1 MCGGKVYLLERH
13 IDGNTLY
20 HRHCF
25 RTSQRAQP
33 KPSTYT
39 ASLRRGDSG
48 ELSGTTT
55 GNRTIGLFETQS
67 KNSDAQDSVALGN
80 KSLSPSGSSQITTG
94 RSPARNHPYSRQP
107 ASENKV
113 DKIAELFN
121 ETDSSSNKSTSSK
134 NLLLLGYTSNAY
146 KPAIG
151 ETTSVFSSTSST
163 GPKTTYGMK
172 TASSVETKAP
182 ASKIT
187 EAKTEFS
194 RTPGNNVRSKSPT
207 NSSAGTRVTVVGRPK
222 LGSTEDRKEGLQT
235 DGSTVLTRDK
245 PSDSNVVSGL
255 LQSLA
260 HVRNNDREH
269 TQTNK
274 PPSQVTSGVVP
285 SRTVHNA
292 NANVSKTGA
301 NVRNPIN
308 PNRRYLQ
315 IKSSQNVPKT
325 STTVSSQSSKA
336 SITQSSSSTATK
348 TETVTVTTTKPNI
361 PDTNLKKTPV
371 SITTEKEHSTGS
383 SVLQTQEKK
392 PNWLSHNETTTKKPK
407 SILKIRATEP
417 SAQTDDFEI
426 DWTTPD
432 PTLKENGQSM
442 SLQSDV
448 APTKT
453 CLKAGEGTDFPVAP
467 PRKSILK
474 NKELRKVQTNPV
486 HLNIKPNRPPSPK
499 KEINTFKLTDS
510 IEMSEGRP
518 VTAGSKNARNELQ
531 KVEIEIRSQEENSKP
546 EWMLEAEKRQKMRGG
561 KYIDPEKKWKD
572 DVGTS
577 KTSSADAKQAKV
589 TNQAAR
595 IKHTLPGFKEKIEIK
610 QQEKWTMND
619 DLNQV
624 KAENSVVNKVKLN
637 GGITFTQKLNQVDQ
651 NAKKDSARDNKP
663 EWMIEAERRIAER
676 NGQYKDPEKKAN
688 DSQDG
693 GVRSPSSPPPGHGIT
708 PESSPRMP
716 ISPHSPGLSIGT
728 VSPSSG
734 GGSIVVSP
742 RHKKRQAPPRP
753 DVPPYRT
760 SPNDRA
766 DISPGRR
773 LVPASLPLNPLSPS
787 SSPDERFVDHLTYGF
802 L

>member
-1 MCGGKVYLLERH
+1 M
-13 IDGNTLY
+13 
-20 HRHCF
+20 
-25 RTSQRAQP
+25 
-33 KPSTYT
+33 
-39 ASLRRGDSG
+39 
-48 ELSGTTT
+48 
-55 GNRTIGLFETQS
+55 
-67 KNSDAQDSVALGN
+67 
-80 KSLSPSGSSQITTG
+80 
-94 RSPARNHPYSRQP
+94 
-107 ASENKV
+107 
-113 DKIAELFN
+113 
-121 ETDSSSNKSTSSK
+121 
-134 NLLLLGYTSNAY
+134 
-146 KPAIG
+146 
-151 ETTSVFSSTSST
+151 
-163 GPKTTYGMK
+163 
-172 TASSVETKAP
+172 
-182 ASKIT
+182 
-187 EAKTEFS
+187 
-194 RTPGNNVRSKSPT
+194 
-207 NSSAGTRVTVVGRPK
+207 
-222 LGSTEDRKEGLQT
+222 
-235 DGSTVLTRDK
+235 LTRDK

-285 SRTVHNA
+285 SRTVNNA
-292 NANVSKTGA
+292 NANVPKTGA
-301 NVRNPIN
+301 KVRSPIN

-336 SITQSSSSTATK
+336 SITQSSSSTAAK
-348 TETVTVTTTKPNI
+348 TETVTTTKPNI

-392 PNWLSHNETTTKKPK
+392 PNWLSHNETTIKKPK

-417 SAQTDDFEI
+417 STQTDHFEI

-432 PTLKENGQSM
+432 PTLKENGQNM

-448 APTKT
+448 APTKP

-474 NKELRKVQTNPV
+474 NKELRKVQTDPV

-510 IEMSEGRP
+510 IEMSEGKP

-531 KVEIEIRSQEENSKP
+531 KVEIEIRSKEENSKP
-546 EWMLEAEKRQKMRGG
+546 EWMLEAEKRQKMRAG

-589 TNQAAR
+589 TNQAAH
-595 IKHTLPGFKEKIEIK
+595 IKHTLPGFKEKIEVK

-619 DLNQV
+619 DLNKG
-624 KAENSVVNKVKLN
+624 KAENSVVNKMKLN
-637 GGITFTQKLNQVDQ
+637 GGITFTQKLNQGDQ
-651 NAKKDSARDNKP
+651 NPQKDSVRDNKP

-676 NGQYKDPEKKAN
+676 NGQYRDPEKKAGGKAN

-693 GVRSPSSPPPGHGIT
+693 GVRLPSSPPPEHSIT
-708 PESSPRMP
+708 PESSPRRP
-716 ISPHSPGLSIGT
+716 ISPPSPGRSFGT
-728 VSPSSG
+728 ASPSSG
-734 GGSIVVSP
+734 GEKIVVSP

-753 DVPPYRT
+753 NVPPYRV
-760 SPNDRA
+760 SPTNRA
-766 DISPGRR
+766 DTSPGRR
-773 LVPASLPLNPLSPS
+773 LVPASLPLNPLSPL
-787 SSPDERFVDHLTYGF
+787 SSPDQRYVNH
-802 L
+802 